1 MKMLWFLIISLFLM
15 VGNVNATYID
25 DFKGNDKDNV
35 VDQLLIDNNWT
46 NITLGSLELLGK
58 SDEGINV
65 VLNETDGTWS
75 LDPSNQL
82 NINDIGF
89 ISVKAGNNSYVFR
102 SNDFNYLFG
111 IDGSPVFTKDV
122 SHISFWKG
130 GGYEGPGGQVPEPI
144 TLFLLGSG
152 LLYMS
157 IRRKIK

>member
-1 MKMLWFLIISLFLM
+1 MLWFLIVSLFLM
-15 VGNVNATYID
+15 VSNVNATYIGS
-25 DFKGNDKDNV
+25 FKGNDKDNV

-46 NITLGSLELLGK
+46 NITLGGLELLGK